1 MMRAGLAGI
10 AALIFSAGAA
20 MAQTPP
26 APPDDN
32 RYRLEKTQTGFVRL
46 DQQTGAVSFCREEA
60 GGLTCRMAA
69 DERTAFEQELDMLTK
84 RVEALEK
91 SSAGPAGRPAGP
103 PSEAEI
109 EQSLSIMERF
119 MRRFMGLIEEFREE
133 DRPSPDRT

>member
-1 MMRAGLAGI
+1 MTHAGLAMI
-10 AALIFSAGAA
+10 ATLILSAIPA

-26 APPDDN
+26 APTADN
-32 RYRLEKTQTGFVRL
+32 RYRLEKTETGFVRL

-69 DERTAFEQELDMLTK
+69 DERMTFEQELDMLAR

-91 SSAGPAGRPAGP
+91 KSDASVSRPAGP

-133 DRPSPDRT
+133 DRPVPDRT